1 MLDNSD
7 FTNPVNQRG
16 EWAYYA
22 NGYIIDRWV
31 NNGSAYNVAEHYMA
45 SGSPDGTKY
54 IFQSLE
60 FSKVAKAGDTLTAS
74 ANINGET
81 ISVTAEITAAKGA
94 ADVVTALDGKA
105 SIGFSWNP
113 ADDRIYFRINDLIES
128 GAVFLNWAKLE
139 KGSVATP
146 YVPKGY
152 GAELAECMRYFQRIF
167 VDWRTYPPLNNLI
180 YRIPMTALQV
190 MRVKPSVTKPTT
202 PYTFGCDITGMDAQ
216 QTSFA
221 VQVTVNETGLNSGA
235 AALSGHFDLSA
246 DL

>member
-1 MLDNSD
+1 MLDNSN

-16 EWAYYA
+16 EGAYYA
-22 NGYIIDRWV
+22 NGYIIDRWL

-54 IFQSLE
+54 IFQPLE

-94 ADVVTALDGKA
+94 SDVVTALDGKA
-105 SIGFSWNP
+105 SIGFSWHP
-113 ADDRIYFRINDLIES
+113 ANDRMYFRINDLIES

-146 YVPKGY
+146 YVAKDYSVEIVSCLRCYWKSAMPVNIYKTTAGDY
-152 GAELAECMRYFQRIF
+152 FRNTVYFPVPMRI
-167 VDWRTYPPLNNLI
+167 
-180 YRIPMTALQV
+180 
-190 MRVKPSVTKPTT
+190 T
-202 PYTFGCDITGMDAQ
+202 P
-216 QTSFA
+216 
-221 VQVTVNETGLNSGA
+221 TVNILNKTGNASVNRITVD
-235 AALSGHFDLSA
+235 SVKFDGKGGNDIVDAFEVSA
-246 DL
+246 DF